1 MESAGRAMH
10 PPAVTGRPVDLVC
23 GQQLQPRLSP
33 TSRKLELS
41 RPNLRILEK
50 WAKSGRSTAVTNDP
64 IVVTNDAKRRN
75 KISALKRAG

>member
-1 MESAGRAMH
+1 MESAGGGMH
-10 PPAVTGRPVDLVC
+10 PPAITGRPVDLVC
-23 GQQLQPRLSP
+23 TQQLQPRFSP

-41 RPNLRILEK
+41 GPNLRILEK

-75 KISALKRAG
+75 KLRGLCPA